1 MTDTADY
8 ADIVPATTQSR
19 TWLMFPGDTYVT
31 LNVPAIAPLEEAVP
45 NTELFRRLAARMGFR
60 ERMLPTQRRTVDDGS
75 TQWSAH
81 AGNRHGF
88 AQATG
93 YAKLRID
100 PVPHAEGNFP
110 PHQASVNFCLL

>member
-1 MTDTADY
+1 
-8 ADIVPATTQSR
+8 
-19 TWLMFPGDTYVT
+19 VT

-60 ERMLPTQRRTVDDGS
+60 EECFQPEARHTIVLRVGS
-75 TQWSAH
+75 VMQEIDMD
-81 AGNRHGF
+81 F